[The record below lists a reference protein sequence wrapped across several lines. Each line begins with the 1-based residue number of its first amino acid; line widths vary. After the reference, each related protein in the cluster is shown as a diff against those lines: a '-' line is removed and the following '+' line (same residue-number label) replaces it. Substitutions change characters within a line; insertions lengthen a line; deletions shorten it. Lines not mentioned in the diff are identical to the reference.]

1 MNHRYFTP
9 FGSFCH
15 LPYSLKLCLNGMIEK
30 GGGLTFYRFR
40 HNVEMFFHPKSI
52 FRSTLKPK
60 NFNRADSKAETDSP
74 LTEQRMIAQ
83 KFPDI
88 LRKRKDEVLE
98 TWVKQQI
105 TLVEKRG
112 VSPDEL
118 RRQGAEFL
126 DLLEGIMTQGSS
138 IERDDPNSA
147 PIVEFL
153 KEVSRER
160 VLKGFTP
167 TETATFIF
175 SLKSVVLPL
184 LQPLAKNEESFANEV
199 MPFSILLD
207 QLGLLTFDSY
217 LDTREEVI
225 TRQNLDMTEL
235 STPVV
240 KIWDGILALPLI
252 GTLDSKRTMTIM
264 EKLLQK
270 IVDTAASVAILDIT
284 GVPTVD
290 TLVANHIMKT
300 VAATR
305 LLGAEVIITGVSPA
319 IAQTIVHLGVD
330 LSGIQTRATMAEGL
344 KLALR
349 MTKQQLTEEQR
360 RDGVQPLE
368 KGAQTAKAQKGRS

>member
-1 MNHRYFTP
+1 M
-9 FGSFCH
+9 
-15 LPYSLKLCLNGMIEK
+15 
-30 GGGLTFYRFR
+30 
-40 HNVEMFFHPKSI
+40 
-52 FRSTLKPK
+52 
-60 NFNRADSKAETDSP
+60 KA
-74 LTEQRMIAQ
+74 QR
-83 KFPDI
+83 FPDI
-88 LRKRKDEVLE
+88 LHKRKDEVLE
-98 TWVKQQI
+98 NWIKQQLPI
-105 TLVEKRG
+105 VAKQG
-112 VSPDEL
+112 VTPDEL
-118 RRQGAEFL
+118 RQQCVEFL
-126 DLLEGIMTQGSS
+126 DLLESVMTRGASF
-138 IERDDPNSA
+138 ELDDPKSA

-153 KEVSRER
+153 KSVSRER

-167 TETATFIF
+167 TETATFVF

-184 LQPLAKNEESFANEV
+184 LQPLAKSEETFTNEV

-225 TRQNLDMTEL
+225 TRQHLDMTEL

-270 IVDTAASVAILDIT
+270 IVDTTALVAILDIT

-368 KGAQTAKAQKGRS
+368 KGAQTANAQKGRS

>member
-1 MNHRYFTP
+1 M
-9 FGSFCH
+9 
-15 LPYSLKLCLNGMIEK
+15 K
-30 GGGLTFYRFR
+30 
-40 HNVEMFFHPKSI
+40 
-52 FRSTLKPK
+52 
-60 NFNRADSKAETDSP
+60 
-74 LTEQRMIAQ
+74 AQ

-88 LRKRKDEVLE
+88 LRKRKEEVLE
-98 TWVKQQI
+98 SWVKQQI
-105 TLVEKRG
+105 SLADKGGMT
-112 VSPDEL
+112 PDDL
-118 RRQGAEFL
+118 RRQCAEFL
-126 DLLEGIMTQGSS
+126 DLLENVMTRGASF
-138 IERDDPNSA
+138 DLNDPKSA

-153 KEVSRER
+153 KEVSKGR

-167 TETATFIF
+167 TETATFVF
-175 SLKSVVLPL
+175 SLKAVVLPL
-184 LQPLAKNEESFANEV
+184 LQPLAKSEESFISEV
-199 MPFSILLD
+199 MPFSTLLD

-225 TRQNLDMTEL
+225 TRQNLDMGEL

-240 KIWDGILALPLI
+240 KIWEGILAIPLI
-252 GTLDSKRTMTIM
+252 GTLDSKRTMTVM
-264 EKLLQK
+264 EKLLEK
-270 IVDTAASVAILDIT
+270 IVSTGAAVAILDIT

-349 MTKQQLTEEQR
+349 MTKQQMTEEAR
-360 RDGVQPLE
+360 NGVNLME
-368 KGAQTAKAQKGRS
+368 KGIATAQAAKARKGPR